1 MHNGNAVY
9 NKRYWFDSN
18 SSHMKIL
25 LQKPV
30 KFIISK
36 AHKTLGRSTLKNPEK
51 VKEIV
56 RRIIK
61 TEEFQD
67 SKVIF

>member
-1 MHNGNAVY
+1 
-9 NKRYWFDSN
+9 
-18 SSHMKIL
+18 MKIL